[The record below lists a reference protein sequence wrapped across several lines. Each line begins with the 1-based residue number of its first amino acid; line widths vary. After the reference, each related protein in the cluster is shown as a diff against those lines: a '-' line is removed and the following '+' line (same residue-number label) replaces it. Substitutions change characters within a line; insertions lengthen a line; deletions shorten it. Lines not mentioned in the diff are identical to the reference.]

1 MVAAADELLRLGVV
15 TGTHGLRGDLK
26 VHPITDEPSALL
38 AAREVCLR
46 GRQGE
51 LIPCRVAAVK
61 AHKGSVLLRLQ
72 GFENIDAAQTM
83 VGCEVLM
90 PRGELPALTDDEFY
104 WFELEGLSVVD
115 RRRGNLGVLEEMF
128 STAAHDIYVVRGRY
142 GEVLIPAVKEFIV
155 EIDRDGRRMLVDLP
169 DGLVPEKDEI

>member
-1 MVAAADELLRLGVV
+1 MVAAPDELLRLGVV

-26 VHPITDEPSALL
+26 VRPLTDEPLALL
-38 AAREVCLR
+38 AAHKVYLR

-51 LIPCRVAAVK
+51 LTACRVAAVK
-61 AHKGSVLLRLQ
+61 AHKATVLLRLQ
-72 GFENIDAAQTM
+72 GLENIDAVQAM

-90 PRGELPALTDDEFY
+90 PRSELPALTNDEFY

-115 RRRGNLGVLEEMF
+115 RCRGDLGILEEMF

-142 GEVLIPAVKEFIV
+142 GEVLIPAVGEFVV

-169 DGLVPEKDEI
+169 EGLVPEKDEI

>member
-1 MVAAADELLRLGVV
+1 MIAASDELLRLGVV
-15 TGTHGLRGDLK
+15 TGIHGLRGDLK
-26 VHPITDEPSALL
+26 VRPLTDEPSALL

-61 AHKGSVLLRLQ
+61 AHKAIVLLRLQ
-72 GFENIDAAQTM
+72 GFENIDAVQTM

-90 PRGELPALTDDEFY
+90 PRGELPALTDGEFY

-115 RRRGNLGVLEEMF
+115 RRCGNLGVLEEMF
-128 STAAHDIYVVRGRY
+128 STAAHDIYVVRGCY
-142 GEVLIPAVKEFIV
+142 GEVLIPAVEEFIV